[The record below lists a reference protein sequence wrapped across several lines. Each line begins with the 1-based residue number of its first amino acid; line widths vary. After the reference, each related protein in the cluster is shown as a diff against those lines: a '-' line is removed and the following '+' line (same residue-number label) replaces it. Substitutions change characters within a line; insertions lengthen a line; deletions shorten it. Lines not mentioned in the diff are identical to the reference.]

1 MMNDP
6 IVAEVRAARER
17 IAVASGCDMHAIAT
31 AARQRQIK
39 SGVQSVNRHR
49 RKPLFET
56 GSRNKTV
63 RPSGG
68 SAVSGI
74 EVSTPATG

>member
-1 MMNDP
+1 MNDP

-17 IAVASGCDMHAIAT
+17 IAVASDYDMHAIAI

-39 SGVQSVNRHR
+39 SGVQSVTRHR

-56 GSRNKTV
+56 GSRNNAM
-63 RPSGG
+63 RPSDG

-74 EVSTPATG
+74 EASTPANG